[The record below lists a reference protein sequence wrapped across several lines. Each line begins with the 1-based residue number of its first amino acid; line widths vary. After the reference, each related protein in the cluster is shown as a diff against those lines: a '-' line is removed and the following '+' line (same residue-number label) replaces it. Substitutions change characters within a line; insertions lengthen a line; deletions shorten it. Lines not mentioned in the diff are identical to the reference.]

1 VASVHDGGSLFAD
14 ASEGAAWVVSA
25 RDLKTRIGAVRS
37 TARGLDRALND
48 VLEGEGGGVLGVV
61 QRSIAACK
69 DAPAPT
75 SEQARDRN
83 RDAAALLIECHLL
96 SLRNA
101 TKKLDA
107 ANGSLGGGEKFAT
120 ILLDQNRNAIM
131 KFDVVI
137 TAVTAFFAFGAM
149 FTAIFGM
156 NTPAHLFDPGGD
168 PDKHSAVYGTA
179 PRWAFPLVA
188 SLILGLTCVKVTAF
202 ISYFYCR
209 PTWCGGKRSWAPPA
223 GLAKHLSAAH
233 PSRVVARLL
242 PRSRIMG
249 VRDQL
254 LGRPTSERYHQNHS
268 SEPEGEDGE
277 YIGEIQGLDPVGDR
291 F

>member
-1 VASVHDGGSLFAD
+1 MRTFCLLSGGCRLGWLSSARCSAARVPVPIATRASLSPAPLPR
-14 ASEGAAWVVSA
+14 

-188 SLILGLTCVKVTAF
+188 SLIRA
-202 ISYFYCR
+202 S
-209 PTWCGGKRSWAPPA
+209 S
-223 GLAKHLSAAH
+223 LALF
-233 PSRVVARLL
+233 P
-242 PRSRIMG
+242 
-249 VRDQL
+249 
-254 LGRPTSERYHQNHS
+254 N
-268 SEPEGEDGE
+268 
-277 YIGEIQGLDPVGDR
+277 
-291 F
+291 